1 MKSTRGITCGIFV
14 IVGILLAVVVPVYA
28 YNRPLGPSLALQ
40 SPPSEI
46 TTIDLTNT
54 NQASASSQSKQSQ
67 TLQAK
72 STATPE
78 ASAAGASNTGICNGK
93 GKVNLLL
100 LGESLPSSAPR
111 GADAIRLVVV
121 DYNQPAVRIL
131 AMPPVMYVNTSL
143 LENIEATTLTQA
155 YNYGKQPPPTG
166 EPAAVRN
173 ATRVVA
179 QALLDD
185 FGFRTKKYL
194 TLKEEV
200 FVNMVNTLGGVDVVI
215 PETVDGTPEGYGVYQ
230 AGTERMSGQRALD
243 YIRMLQPAGHAPDEN
258 ARIARQNQ
266 VIYGLQV
273 EILKPENWL
282 KIPKLITDFYKFLYT
297 DLAPKQLLSLNCM
310 IETVG
315 ENVTVLEV
323 TPEMY
328 TLGADGVMYPD
339 ETAMRQLIDTLQN
352 GP

>member
-1 MKSTRGITCGIFV
+1 MKSTRGITFGIFV

-40 SPPSEI
+40 SPPSDI
-46 TTIDLTNT
+46 TTVNLTNT
-54 NQASASSQSKQSQ
+54 NQASAQSQPKQSQ
-67 TLQAK
+67 PLQAK
-72 STATPE
+72 NTATPE
-78 ASAAGASNTGICNGK
+78 ASAAGASKKGICDGE

-131 AMPPVMYVNTSL
+131 GMPPVIYANTSL
-143 LENIEATTLTQA
+143 LDDIEAATLTDA
-155 YNYGKQPPPTG
+155 YYFGKLPPPNG

-173 ATRVVA
+173 ATLVVA
-179 QALLDD
+179 QALLDN
-185 FGFRTKKYL
+185 FGFETQKYL

-200 FVNMVNTLGGVDVVI
+200 FVNMVNTLGGVDVVV
-215 PETVDGTPEGYGVYQ
+215 PETVDGTPEGYGVYD

-266 VIYGLQV
+266 VIYGLQA

-282 KIPKLITDFYKFLYT
+282 KSP
-297 DLAPKQLLSLNCM
+297 SS
-310 IETVG
+310 
-315 ENVTVLEV
+315 
-323 TPEMY
+323 
-328 TLGADGVMYPD
+328 
-339 ETAMRQLIDTLQN
+339 
-352 GP
+352 